1 MRSFDAPV
9 FVFDT
14 ETTSL
19 DPKEARIVELGA
31 AHFEGRAF
39 QGPRRA
45 LLDPGVPIPS
55 ACSEIHGITDEMVRG
70 KPDFAA
76 VAPRFLEHLDGE
88 RGQGEPPILVGYNAI
103 AYDVPVI
110 NAELSRHRFEEA
122 IDANNVLDP
131 IIFVRWS
138 LRHLRKRTLQGV
150 CAHFGLEPG
159 RAHSAAA
166 DAKATGELL
175 FTMIAEGLIPDTPD
189 EAFSEQDRL
198 RPMLDRE
205 WDAYS
210 YWLYRDRDDDVLRM
224 GAGAH
229 CGLPIEEVDANYLQ
243 FLLGKIDDLPEAVRA
258 EFERHAG

>member
-1 MRSFDAPV
+1 MRSFDGPV

-14 ETTSL
+14 ETTGV

-31 AHFEGRAF
+31 AHFEGRVF
-39 QGPRRA
+39 QGPRRV
-45 LLDPGVPIPS
+45 LIDPGVPIPPEC
-55 ACSEIHGITDEMVRG
+55 AEIHGITDDKVRG

-76 VAPRFLEHLDGE
+76 VAPSFVAHLDG
-88 RGQGEPPILVGYNAI
+88 GGGDGEAPILVGYNAI
-103 AYDVPVI
+103 AYDVPLI
-110 NAELSRHRFEEA
+110 NAELVRHGFEEA

-138 LRHLRKRTLQGV
+138 LRHLRKRDLQSL
-150 CAHFGLEPG
+150 CAHFGLELG

-175 FTMIAEGLIPDTPD
+175 FTMIDEGLIPDMPD
-189 EAFSEQDRL
+189 DAFDAQDRL
-198 RPMLDRE
+198 RPMLERE
-205 WDAYS
+205 WDQYS
-210 YWLYRDRDDDVLRM
+210 YWLYRDREDDVLRM

-229 CGLPIEEVDANYLQ
+229 CGLPIEEVDADYLQ
-243 FLLGKIDDLPEAVRA
+243 FMLSKIGDLPEAVRA